1 MRDINFDVTGEQR
14 KALVRAMSEIWGEN
28 AVYQGAPSFSYAIDG
43 YTVSRS
49 GVVSCPDSATSGEV
63 RQLIAALRDRGFSPM
78 CAEEDKATVFI
89 VEMPREGFSED
100 DYGKLQMIIAS
111 KAALLKKAIGTESLE
126 IEMSREK
133 LFFPWF
139 TLHDL
144 EGEVD
149 AYTKLIAALYNMAKT
164 QKRVVARARETPNEK
179 FAMRLFLV
187 RLGFIGDK
195 YKAARKFLLRN
206 LTGNSSWRDGHPP
219 KH

>member
-14 KALVRAMSEIWGEN
+14 RALVRAMSETLGED
-28 AVYQGAPSFSYAIDG
+28 ATYQGAPTFAYTVDG
-43 YTVSRS
+43 YSVSRN
-49 GVVSCPDSATSGEV
+49 GVVSCPDSATSEEV
-63 RQLIAALRDRGFSPM
+63 RQLIAALRDRGFSPVHT
-78 CAEEDKATVFI
+78 EGKATVFI

-111 KAALLKKAIGTESLE
+111 KAALLKKAIGTETLE

>member
-1 MRDINFDVTGEQR
+1 MRDIDFNVVGERR
-14 KALVRAMSEIWGEN
+14 KLLVRAMSEILGED
-28 AVYQGAPSFSYAIDG
+28 AVYQGAPSFSYTVDG
-43 YTVSRS
+43 YTISRN
-49 GVVSCPDSATSGEV
+49 GVVSCPDSVTSEEV
-63 RQLIAALRDRGFSPM
+63 HQLIAALQARGFSPIRTGS
-78 CAEEDKATVFI
+78 KAAMFT
-89 VEMPREGFSED
+89 VEMPRDGFSED
-100 DYGKLQMIIAS
+100 AYGRLQKIIAS
-111 KAALLKKAIGTESLE
+111 KAALLKKAIGTETLE
-126 IEMSREK
+126 IEMSQEK

-144 EGEVD
+144 EGEAD

-179 FAMRLFLV
+179 FAMRLLLV

-206 LTGNSSWRDGHPP
+206 LTGNSSWKDGHPP

>member
-1 MRDINFDVTGEQR
+1 MRDIDFNVVGERR
-14 KALVRAMSEIWGEN
+14 KLLVRAMSEILGED
-28 AVYQGAPSFSYAIDG
+28 AVYQGAPSFSYTVDG
-43 YTVSRS
+43 YTISRN
-49 GVVSCPDSATSGEV
+49 GVVSCPDSVTSEEV
-63 RQLIAALRDRGFSPM
+63 HQLIAALQARGFSPIHT
-78 CAEEDKATVFI
+78 ESKAAMFT
-89 VEMPREGFSED
+89 VEMPRDGFSED
-100 DYGKLQMIIAS
+100 AYGRLQKIIAS
-111 KAALLKKAIGTESLE
+111 KAALLKKAIGTETLE
-126 IEMSREK
+126 IEMSQEK

-144 EGEVD
+144 EGEAD

-179 FAMRLFLV
+179 FAMRLLLV

-206 LTGNSSWRDGHPP
+206 LTGNSSWKDGHPP

>member
-1 MRDINFDVTGEQR
+1 M
-14 KALVRAMSEIWGEN
+14 
-28 AVYQGAPSFSYAIDG
+28 
-43 YTVSRS
+43 
-49 GVVSCPDSATSGEV
+49 
-63 RQLIAALRDRGFSPM
+63 
-78 CAEEDKATVFI
+78 
-89 VEMPREGFSED
+89 
-100 DYGKLQMIIAS
+100 
-111 KAALLKKAIGTESLE
+111 LKKAIGTETLE
-126 IEMSREK
+126 IEMSQEK

-144 EGEVD
+144 VGEAD

-179 FAMRLFLV
+179 FAMRLLLV

-206 LTGNSSWRDGHPP
+206 LTGNSSWKDGHPP